1 MQEKLEND
9 LEKLPILSQICD
21 FKSSKSPGSS
31 SSSDT
36 RHLLSAC
43 KNYQSE
49 FLQIEKKKR

>member
-43 KNYQSE
+43 KNYHSE